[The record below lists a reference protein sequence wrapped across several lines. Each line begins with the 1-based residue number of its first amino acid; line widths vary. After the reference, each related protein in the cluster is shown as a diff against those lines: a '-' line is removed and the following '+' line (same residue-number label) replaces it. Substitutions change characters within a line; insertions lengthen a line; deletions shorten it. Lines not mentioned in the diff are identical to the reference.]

1 MQADPNPHPSDDEV
15 DDDDDIDDDENLF
28 EPKRRDTGAGADA
41 SNLNAL
47 DAADSSRVPL
57 DDSLLAKWGDPGQTQ
72 QLRNRFVTGESLLHV
87 LTAEWSGGSFCFSL

>member
-1 MQADPNPHPSDDEV
+1 MQADPNPHPSDAEV
-15 DDDDDIDDDENLF
+15 DDDDDENLF
-28 EPKRRDTGAGADA
+28 ET

-72 QLRNRFVTGESLLHV
+72 QLRNRFVTGKSLLHV
-87 LTAEWSGGSFCFSL
+87 LGVSGGSPLLRAAGTVVVYLLLCLYSYP